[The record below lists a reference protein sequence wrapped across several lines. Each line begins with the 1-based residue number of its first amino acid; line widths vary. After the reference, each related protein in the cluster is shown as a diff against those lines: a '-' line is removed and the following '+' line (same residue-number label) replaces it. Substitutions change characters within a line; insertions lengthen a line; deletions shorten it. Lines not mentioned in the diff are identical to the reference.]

1 MSKSDPLGYYAA
13 LNVSPGAN
21 EIEIVL
27 AFKLLKRAHLERR
40 KTFDIGLVQEAYDVL
55 RIPSQRS
62 LYDKGRLTR
71 RRGRAVVVKRR
82 TDPQRTRGIVT
93 LALLAVI
100 LVAVLGVI
108 YGSSIRATFVQFDP
122 GDTLYR
128 SGNVRPLGTVV
139 QYDDHHVFPNGADV
153 PAYRIR
159 RTSTGT
165 EKWYPA
171 SDLERHYERR

>member
-21 EIEIVL
+21 DIEIVL

-40 KTFDIGLVQEAYDVL
+40 KSLDIGLVQEAYDVL
-55 RIPSQRS
+55 RVPSQRN
-62 LYDKGRLTR
+62 LYDQGKIA
-71 RRGRAVVVKRR
+71 RRGGRTFVAKRPR
-82 TDPQRTRGIVT
+82 SSERTRGIVT
-93 LALLAVI
+93 LAVLAVI
-100 LVAVLGVI
+100 LVAVLAVI
-108 YGSSIRATFVQFDP
+108 YGSSIRATFIRFDP

-128 SGNVRPLGTVV
+128 TGNVRPLGSVV
-139 QYDDHHVFPNGADV
+139 QYDEHHVFPNGADV
-153 PAYRIR
+153 PAYRIKSA
-159 RTSTGT
+159 STGA